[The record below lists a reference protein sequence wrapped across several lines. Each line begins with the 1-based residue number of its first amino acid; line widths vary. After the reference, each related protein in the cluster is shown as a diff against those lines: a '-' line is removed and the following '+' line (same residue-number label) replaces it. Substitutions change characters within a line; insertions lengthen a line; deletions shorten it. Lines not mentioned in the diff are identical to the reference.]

1 MKILGGEGE
10 ISNSNV
16 ERSHRETKNHD
27 NSSTKDSSLE
37 RFGGPIYAE
46 NFWEWRNLLIQD
58 PDTWRVIHRGDIT
71 GIWNILL
78 NYESEI
84 VNCTQVAGLLQRTWE
99 QNWGKSSNMK
109 NVDKILINNI
119 LSIFEEIHL
128 TENYTADTIM
138 QILKQIAG
146 IATGNRKFEEY
157 IKRYHKWNQFL
168 EKAVSMT
175 EELHLESRFHL
186 KILLRLAGQR
196 MINLNKKLLTWY
208 NTPLLCCNENVVGKI
223 MAFIQNDFRYAY
235 ASFIKYGSDPYCR
248 CQIEDQ
254 VLMEI
259 ARIIYHHGQRLTN
272 VEECILLAEI
282 AIKLPFDFAHF
293 THEKDS
299 TQVRSTG
306 KTCETVETFFLSLSR
321 LETQENTAP
330 GEQCV
335 LKSAVDFVNLIE
347 KVYFPTL
354 EISAE
359 LFFNVDQLKLR
370 QTVYCRMTALRKE
383 MLERAY
389 EPNRDFVNLALLSVL
404 WSGSIKTPEAM
415 KLQAWKTVSTRDK

>member
-1 MKILGGEGE
+1 MCTVFHETDKDSHSNCLLRQEHALYVDTKMEIVGGEGTLSYST
-10 ISNSNV
+10 I
-16 ERSHRETKNHD
+16 ERSHKETKTHD
-27 NSSTKDSSLE
+27 KSSRVEHNLT
-37 RFGGPIYAE
+37 RFGGPSYIE
-46 NFWEWRNLLIQD
+46 NFRKWRNLLIQY
-58 PDTWRVIHRGDIT
+58 PGTWRVIHRDDII
-71 GIWNILL
+71 GIWNIIL
-78 NYESEI
+78 NYKSEI

-99 QNWGKSSNMK
+99 QNWGESSNIK
-109 NVDKILINNI
+109 IVDKILINNI
-119 LSIFEEIHL
+119 LSIFEKIDL

-157 IKRYHKWNQFL
+157 IKRYHKWNQLL

-186 KILLRLAGQR
+186 KMLLRLAGQR

-223 MAFIQNDFRYAY
+223 IAFIQNDFRYAY
-235 ASFIKYGSDPYCR
+235 ESLIKYVSDPYCR
-248 CQIEDQ
+248 RQIEDQ
-254 VLMEI
+254 VSMEI

-293 THEKDS
+293 THEKEC

-306 KTCETVETFFLSLSR
+306 KTCETVETFFSSLSL
-321 LETQENTAP
+321 LGTQENTAP

-335 LKSAVDFVNLIE
+335 PKSAIDFVNLIE

-354 EISAE
+354 EITAE

-370 QTVYCRMTALRKE
+370 QTVYCRMTALRK
-383 MLERAY
+383 
-389 EPNRDFVNLALLSVL
+389 
-404 WSGSIKTPEAM
+404 KC
-415 KLQAWKTVSTRDK
+415 